1 MPEQKK
7 PTEVDIL
14 DYFSIDIGALK
25 KSVEE
30 ATKIEDSEEFFLQ
43 MGSVAGLKKL
53 VKDVLE
59 RVEAVEADV
68 KGLIN
73 ARAKALYGPDWQVIK
88 SDNFK
93 ITRSKTGDLYLI
105 NGTPSPQ
112 FIKVKK
118 SVDSKAIEEYV
129 AKNDKLP
136 KGIEINDKRGESL
149 RITFK

>member
-1 MPEQKK
+1 MPELTK
-7 PTEVDIL
+7 VNLL
-14 DYFSIDIGALK
+14 DYFAIDIGALK
-25 KSVEE
+25 KAVEE
-30 ATKIEDSEEFFLQ
+30 ATKLEDDQDFFLQ

-59 RVEAVEADV
+59 EVEAVEQDV
-68 KGLIN
+68 KGLVN
-73 ARAKALYGPDWQVIK
+73 TKAKALYGNDWQVI
-88 SDNFK
+88 SGDHFK

-105 NGTPSPQ
+105 NGTPAPQ

-118 SVDSKAIEEYV
+118 SVDSRAIEEYV

-136 KGIEINDKRGESL
+136 KGIEINDQRGESL